1 METGF
6 RSYHPF
12 VIFFYYICVG
22 TLAMFFNHPIFLMAA
37 LCLLIFANVTH
48 DRGQALRKWMPILLM
63 MSAFIIFLNPFFVSR
78 GSTILFYFRGKQVTL
93 EATMYGL
100 VFALSIV
107 AILVMFV
114 SFNLILN
121 GNKFLFVFSK
131 LLPRTAFL
139 TMLAIRFVPL
149 LKGRLDE
156 INAVQHIRGFT
167 MNVGTLRERIR
178 SGMLRLQIL
187 LTWSLEEAIQ
197 TSDSMKARGYG
208 LGKRSAYI
216 PYKMEARDWIWLA
229 VLASLFILCLIGG
242 LLGYGKIL
250 IYPKLGTLHLYPLD
264 WGIFICMVMIYSFPL
279 FAEGGELARWKFS
292 Q

>member
-12 VIFFYYICVG
+12 VIFFYYVCVG
-22 TLAMFFNHPIFLMAA
+22 TLAMFFNHPIFLATA
-37 LCLLIFANVTH
+37 LILLIFVNVTH
-48 DRGQALRKWMPILLM
+48 DRGQALRKWVPMLFM
-63 MSAFIIFLNPFFVSR
+63 MSTFIMILNPFFVSR

-93 EATMYGL
+93 EAAMYGF
-100 VFALSIV
+100 VFALSITT
-107 AILVMFV
+107 ILMMFI

-131 LLPRTAFL
+131 VLPRTAFL

-149 LKGRLDE
+149 LKARLEE
-156 INAVQHIRGFT
+156 INAVQHTRGFT
-167 MNVGTLRERIR
+167 MDVGTIRVRAR
-178 SGMLRLQIL
+178 SGILRLQIL

-208 LGKRSAYI
+208 LGKRSSYI
-216 PYKMEARDWIWLA
+216 PYKMEKRDWIWLA
-229 VLASLFILCLIGG
+229 VLASLFVFCLIGG
-242 LLGYGKIL
+242 SLGYGKIL
-250 IYPKLGTLHLYPLD
+250 IYPELGTLHLFPLD
-264 WGIFICMVMIYSFPL
+264 WVVLICMVIINSFPL
-279 FAEGGELARWKFS
+279 LAEGGELARWKFS